1 MKSFI
6 LNHPRAIL
14 LGGLMLFVSSLGWAQ
29 NSSGADGVAQG
40 DQAGETIRVID
51 NRGTI
56 KYLQSN
62 NGITTITSTE
72 TNNTTTTTWQL
83 GGALIADTDIT
94 TGAQEFKLTLN
105 DGANQGTFVIDGVVQ
120 ETGSAATSSTL
131 GTSGYTLLVRD
142 EATGAVKKLVATDL
156 LQGGHHYEKLAGD
169 QNSDYTFTAAGV
181 STDYKK
187 VSVYRNGAKLVGGD
201 TSSSWTNDYS
211 VTTDQVTINVGDTNE
226 ISFLYTND
234 VIEVHWVK

>member
-1 MKSFI
+1 MKSII
-6 LNHPRAIL
+6 LNNPRAIL

-29 NSSGADGVAQG
+29 NSSAADGVAQG

-83 GGALIADTDIT
+83 GGTLTTDTYIDVDGNVFAFDGIELVDISALAASTNASDQSDSG
-94 TGAQEFKLTLN
+94 TG
-105 DGANQGTFVIDGVVQ
+105 
-120 ETGSAATSSTL
+120 TGW
-131 GTSGYTLLVRD
+131 TLLVRD
-142 EATGAVKKLVATDL
+142 EATGAVKKLLATDL

-169 QNSDYTFTAAGV
+169 QNSDYTFTATGV

-211 VTTDQVTINVGDTNE
+211 VTTDQVTINIGDTGE
-226 ISFLYTND
+226 ISNLYTND